1 MSKERMCLNEIDIM
15 DIMTDFYNNDK
26 DRVVAY
32 SVSSSISKSLPLLS
46 GREYNG
52 LLLVKKAMKVNLNK
66 WVNNNIAWRDIR

>member
-26 DRVVAY
+26 DMVVAY

-46 GREYNG
+46 GKEYND